1 MLAKKKKNEVSE
13 SPSFEEAIAKLEE
26 IVQHLEAGNVGLAES
41 LKLYEEGSGLL
52 KQGQRL
58 LAEAEQRIEQVSGE
72 DADGNPV
79 LEPFEAAAD
88 RGKPRRVQAKSSR
101 KKKEEDGRAGGEE
114 ELF

>member
-1 MLAKKKKNEVSE
+1 MLAKKKKNEVSG

-41 LKLYEEGSGLL
+41 LKLYEEGAGLL

-79 LEPFEAAAD
+79 LEPFEASAD
-88 RGKPRRVQAKSSR
+88 RGKPQRVRAKSSR